1 MLLTLSP
8 FNGNKHVNTS
18 TKSMHKYCSSSQS
31 HCIMYGLQHGT
42 RNLISL
48 QVQCKTCRDK
58 YGSRILKRGDLDKD
72 WNGIGC
78 PNHEDSSQFGP
89 GHPASP

>member
-1 MLLTLSP
+1 MLIHRLSP
-8 FNGNKHVNTS
+8 CIS
-18 TKSMHKYCSSSQS
+18 TVLRLKVTG
-31 HCIMYGLQHGT
+31 IVYGLQHGT

-72 WNGIGC
+72 WNGIGKNAALTMKIQC
-78 PNHEDSSQFGP
+78 SSKFGP